1 MAKDQGDRHFIG
13 VDLGG
18 TNIQTGVLDGKDKI
32 VGRSKTK
39 TKAEQGSD
47 EVIKRIVKSVNDA
60 IDDAKLKLDDV
71 AGLGIGAP
79 GAADYKK
86 GVVINAVN
94 LRWNNFPLAKELEK
108 ALKLPVTIDNDVNV
122 GVWGEHVAGAGKGFD
137 EMIGVFVGTGI
148 GGGLVLRGTLYH
160 GHFLT
165 AGEIGHTV
173 VHGDAPLGRRTLE
186 NCASRTNVV
195 NLLTQ
200 LILANHESKVL
211 DITDGN
217 LGDIRSK
224 TLSKAVADKDKLTI
238 EVIRST
244 ARYVGVSIANMVT
257 MLSLPCA
264 VVGGGLTEAL
274 GDTYVDWVREA
285 FDDAVFPP
293 ELKACKVLASKLGDD
308 AGVIGAALI
317 ARERLGGKR

>member
-47 EVIKRIVKSVNDA
+47 EVIKRIAKSVHDA
-60 IDDAKLKLDDV
+60 IDDAKLKPDDI

-148 GGGLVLRGTLYH
+148 GGGLVLRGSLYH

-173 VHGDAPLGRRTLE
+173 VHADAPLGRRTLE

-200 LILANHESKVL
+200 LILANHDSKVL
-211 DITDGN
+211 DIAGGD

-224 TLSKAVADKDKLTI
+224 TLSKAVGDKDKLTI

-264 VVGGGLTEAL
+264 VVGGGLAEAL

-285 FDDAVFPP
+285 FEEAVFPP
-293 ELKACKVLASKLGDD
+293 ELKACKVLTSKLGDD
-308 AGVIGAALI
+308 AGVMGAALI
-317 ARERLGGKR
+317 ARERLRDKR